1 MCVYGLFV
9 SGLRAAGDSRANSHP
24 IALALHS
31 LFVREHNRFA
41 GEFHAADPLLTDEE
55 LYQKSRKRVVALF
68 QKICFHEFLPTLG
81 IELPPYTA
89 YKTTVNPGTYPQRS
103 LHFVILY
110 LGIDAFFAT
119 AALRFSHST
128 IYDVVLRADDEGR
141 EIPAGHLLL
150 HESFYR
156 PTSAFSTGIEP
167 ILRGASFA
175 RQAEV
180 TPFFSNAL
188 KNFLYGAPKHGG
200 QDLLAL
206 NIQRGR

>member
-1 MCVYGLFV
+1 MFIFPF
-9 SGLRAAGDSRANSHP
+9 RAAGDSRANSHP

-41 GEFHAADPLLTDEE
+41 GEFHAADPHLSDEE
-55 LYQKSRKRVVALF
+55 LYQKSRKWIVALF
-68 QKICFHEFLPTLG
+68 QKICFYEFLPALG
-81 IELPPYTA
+81 IDLPPYTA
-89 YKTTVNPGTYPQRS
+89 YKTAINPGTYLQTLLR
-103 LHFVILY
+103 FVILY

-119 AALRFSHST
+119 AALRFGHST
-128 IYDVVLRADDEGR
+128 IYDVVLRVDDEGR

-150 HESFYR
+150 YESFYH
-156 PTSAFSTGIEP
+156 PTSAFSAGIES

-180 TPFFSNAL
+180 TPIFSNAL